1 MHPID
6 PYERADFRRK
16 QLAESFACP
25 SCKSPD
31 PAIIRGRVCSDCP
44 DGVGDE
50 VMRLRRR
57 EIVVEAN
64 EGYIVTAE
72 ESD

>member
-6 PYERADFRRK
+6 PYERADIRRK

-31 PAIIRGRVCSDCP
+31 PAIITGRVCSDCP
-44 DGVGDE
+44 DGVGE
-50 VMRLRRR
+50 AVMRRRR
-57 EIVVEAN
+57 EIVIEAN
-64 EGYIVTAE
+64 EGYIVTVE
-72 ESD
+72 DVD